1 MREDRAI
8 FKNIDKTLVGLYIV
22 LVLLGWMNIYA
33 AVYNEEHTSIFD
45 FSQSYGKQMVW
56 IISALLIAASIIIID
71 VKFYSAF
78 SYIIYGF
85 VILLLFSVL
94 IIGTATSGAKSW
106 FEIGSVKIQ
115 PSEFA
120 KFATNLALANY
131 LSNYN
136 IRFDDFKTKVVSIM
150 LICIPMLMILLQND
164 TGSALVFFS
173 FVLVLYREGMTEYV
187 LIGALVI
194 GILFLMALLMNIY
207 ILMGIIVLI
216 AAFIY
221 LNSRVAK
228 RKVIS
233 LIIGSVLA
241 IGFTTS
247 VDYIFENVLEPHQ
260 KDRINV
266 LLGKE
271 FDPRGTGYNVNQ
283 AKIAIGSGGFF
294 GKGYLQGTQTK
305 FDFVPEQS
313 TDFIF
318 CTIGEEWGFLGSLV
332 VIALFVWLFLHII
345 AVAERQR
352 SQFSRIYAYGVA
364 SILFFHFMV
373 NVGMAI
379 GLLPVIGIPLP
390 FFSYGGSSLWS
401 FTILLFILVKLDS
414 HRLMIV

>member
-1 MREDRAI
+1 MSGDRTL
-8 FKNIDKTLVGLYIV
+8 FRNIDKTLVGLYLV
-22 LVLLGWMNIYA
+22 LVLMGWMSIYA
-33 AVYNEEHTSIFD
+33 AVYNEEHKSIFD
-45 FSQSYGKQMVW
+45 FSQSYGKQLVW
-56 IISALLIAASIIIID
+56 IISGLLLAASILIID
-71 VKFYSAF
+71 IKFYSAF

-85 VILLLFSVL
+85 IILLLLAVL
-94 IIGTATSGAKSW
+94 GIGTATSGAKSW
-106 FEIGSVKIQ
+106 FAIGDVKIQ

-120 KFATNLALANY
+120 KFATNLALANF

-136 IRFDDFKTKVVSIM
+136 IRFEDFRTKVISISI
-150 LICIPMLMILLQND
+150 ICVPMLLILLQND

-173 FVLVLYREGMTEYV
+173 MVLVLYREGMTEYV
-187 LIGALVI
+187 LIGAVVI
-194 GILFLMALLMNIY
+194 GILFLMALLINIY
-207 ILMGIIVLI
+207 VLMGIIALI
-216 AAFIY
+216 AVFIY

-233 LIIGSVLA
+233 LIIGSILA
-241 IGFTTS
+241 IGFATS
-247 VDYIFENVLEPHQ
+247 VDYIFENILEPHQ

-294 GKGYLQGTQTK
+294 GKGFLQGTQTK
-305 FDFVPEQS
+305 YDFVPEQS

-318 CTIGEEWGFLGSLV
+318 CTIGEEWGFVGSLV
-332 VIALFVWLFLHII
+332 VIGLFVWLFLHII
-345 AVAERQR
+345 FIAERQR

-364 SILFFHFMV
+364 SILFFHFTV

-379 GLLPVIGIPLP
+379 GVLPVIGIPLP

-414 HRLMIV
+414 HRLMLV